1 MCLQRQ
7 GVMNVGMV
15 TTPAWT
21 FRRHT
26 DMYWVRPTDEGDL
39 MDDRMLTRLLDSSA
53 PPTSTH
59 SEIDDAVAAAA
70 RRSRPLSR
78 RRTLTAVAAG
88 GALVLATGTAAAAGP
103 QLLTHLGWFAETST
117 VQVTRDGTLCTQG
130 FRVSAT
136 PERVTD
142 PAALE
147 IARDALVA
155 VDLESLDLTETLR
168 ELEPELANAEY
179 SEGGKPWT
187 PTTAYT
193 DQFALFI
200 ALSDHIRDAVATA
213 GYDPDSVSLDGAAE
227 CDGPLTVPVGP

>member
-1 MCLQRQ
+1 
-7 GVMNVGMV
+7 
-15 TTPAWT
+15 
-21 FRRHT
+21 
-26 DMYWVRPTDEGDL
+26 
-39 MDDRMLTRLLDSSA
+39 MDDRMLTRLLDASA
-53 PPTSTH
+53 PSTT
-59 SEIDDAVAAAA
+59 DDERVEEAVAALARA
-70 RRSRPLSR
+70 SRPRRS

-103 QLLTHLGWFAETST
+103 QLLTHLGWWAEAST
-117 VQVTRDGTLCTQG
+117 VHETRDGTVCAQG

-155 VDLESLDLTETLR
+155 IDLESLDLSETLR

-179 SEGGKPWT
+179 VEGGEPWA

-193 DQFALFI
+193 DHFALFI
-200 ALSDHIRDAVATA
+200 AVSDHVRAAVAAA
-213 GYDPDSVSLDGAAE
+213 GYDPESVSLDGAAE